1 MCNVSA
7 ATNVGILYN
16 DLFMESILQWAIFVF
31 SDRTGLDWNERE
43 YKLIFS
49 NANKMK
55 LLNLLY
61 SHKLP

>member
-7 ATNVGILYN
+7 ATNVGILYD

-49 NANKMK
+49 NANEMK
-55 LLNLLY
+55 LFLLY